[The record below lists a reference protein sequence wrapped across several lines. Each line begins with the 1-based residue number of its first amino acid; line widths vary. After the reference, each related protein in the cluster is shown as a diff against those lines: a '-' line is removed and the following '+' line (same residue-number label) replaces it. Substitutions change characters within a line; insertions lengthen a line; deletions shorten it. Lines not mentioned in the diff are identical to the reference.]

1 MQVTKV
7 CLCVNALALSY
18 SRRLIVNTYWN
29 VVQKSF
35 ERMAA
40 DNGYTDSFNEHSIP
54 IVYK

>member
-18 SRRLIVNTYWN
+18 SRRLIVYTYWN

-35 ERMAA
+35 ERMAS
-40 DNGYTDSFNEHSIP
+40 DNGYTDSLNEHSIP

>member
-18 SRRLIVNTYWN
+18 IRRLIVYTYWN

-35 ERMAA
+35 ERMAS

>member
-7 CLCVNALALSY
+7 CLCVNALAQSY
-18 SRRLIVNTYWN
+18 IRRLIVYTYWN

-35 ERMAA
+35 ERMAS